1 MSVFRRSKNTRRLL
15 LTLGD
20 PLQFTTLPALLS
32 LLQQITMTTKV
43 DDVDRQAFLEILLSR
58 RSYET
63 KEDKEACQKLVE
75 ALTPEDQETAA
86 QASHAYWVAT
96 VLDDSILKEASSSS
110 SSLSRESLRT
120 EFAMRE
126 ARRHWIGEQRH
137 FEKAQ
142 SALQKALA
150 LRKEHRVDLVRLA
163 GEAENLE
170 NNSQFTKEE
179 KETVHRYR
187 LLLEEE
193 LGTQLTLVGG
203 LDKDQRAV
211 ALRFSRT
218 KADTNVEAYLVAQM
232 YIAERATAATEFYSR
247 GLHEKVVAI
256 AEYKDYSSTNA
267 PPMLSL
273 REMIATLQQLYPE
286 RLFKMVMTDPP
297 FWMRTLYNILYPLLA
312 KKTTEK
318 MVMTTGKEQKQEALE
333 QLIDNVAQY
342 VPCVDVEKDWDI
354 SQEGVNLQVYLNQP
368 MYKVYT
374 DNDRGN

>member
-1 MSVFRRSKNTRRLL
+1 
-15 LTLGD
+15 
-20 PLQFTTLPALLS
+20 
-32 LLQQITMTTKV
+32 MTTKV
-43 DDVDRQAFLEILLSR
+43 DDADREAFLEILLSR

-63 KEDKEACQKLVE
+63 EEDKEACQKLVE
-75 ALTPEDQETAA
+75 ALTSEDQETAA

-142 SALQKALA
+142 SALQKALI
-150 LRKEHRVDLVRLA
+150 LRKEHRVDLVRLV
-163 GEAENLE
+163 GETDNLE

-232 YIAERATAATEFYSR
+232 YIAERATAATEFHSR

-333 QLIDNVAQY
+333 QLIDNVAQS

-354 SQEGVNLQVYLNQP
+354 SQEGVNLQDYLNQP